1 LIHSSASYEPLEANV
16 LDQLLVPQIW
26 SDPYPFY
33 ATLREHPVI
42 RHVGSMPGLVFTRH
56 ADVSELL
63 RDPRFSN
70 QFQLKY
76 DRART
81 LSDEEE
87 QIQARVLAFLS
98 GGWMQ
103 ADEHFHAIVRDNL
116 TSVFSRSRVAKI
128 ADRIHT
134 TCSHL
139 LTFVAPPSMDFMID
153 FTQPLLSQVLGDVF
167 GVPAEVCIQVG
178 RCSTTIA
185 TFLGTTDPKRED
197 MEHVDREMR
206 ELTEALTPIVKQRRL
221 YPEDDVIT
229 ALSHLRGKELSVEET
244 AAQCSLTLAA
254 GLETTAG
261 LLGNSMLAFLKHPV
275 SLNLVRGDPSLLA
288 EAVEECLRYDS
299 SSQWVPRVA
308 RQDLVVN
315 GVSVRRHELVWLG
328 LGAANRDPQHF
339 PFPDQ
344 FEIARKQRGLVSFG
358 GGVHYC
364 LGAHLARL
372 EANIALETIFK
383 KLDQIQLEAEDV
395 PYMSNFGI
403 RSPQSLRIRFR
414 QSSL

>member
-1 LIHSSASYEPLEANV
+1 LIHTSATYEPPEANV
-16 LDQLLVPQIW
+16 LDQLLEPQIW

-33 ATLREHPVI
+33 ATLREARVV

-56 ADVSELL
+56 KDVSELL

-76 DRART
+76 DRACT
-81 LSDEEE
+81 LSHEEE
-87 QIQARVLAFLS
+87 QIHARVLEFLS

-103 ADEHFHAIVRDNL
+103 ADEHFHATVRDNL
-116 TSVFSRSRVAKI
+116 TPLFSRSWVAKI
-128 ADRIHT
+128 ADRIHA

-153 FTQPLLSQVLGDVF
+153 FTQPLLNQVLGDVF
-167 GVPAEVCIQVG
+167 GMPTDVCVQVG
-178 RCSTTIA
+178 RCSATIA
-185 TFLGTTDPKRED
+185 AFLGTTDPSREN
-197 MEHVDREMR
+197 MEHVDREMC
-206 ELTEALTPIVKQRRL
+206 ELTEALAPIVKQRRL

-229 ALSHLRGKELSVEET
+229 ALSHLRGMKLSVEET

-261 LLGNSMLAFLKHPV
+261 LFGNSMLAFLKHPE
-275 SLNLVRGDPSLLA
+275 SLYQVKRDPSLLA

-308 RQDLVVN
+308 RDALVVN
-315 GVSVRRHELVWLG
+315 GVSVQGHELVWLG
-328 LGAANRDPQHF
+328 LGAANRDPEHF
-339 PFPDQ
+339 PFPDR
-344 FEIARKQRGLVSFG
+344 FDICRKPRGLVSFG

-372 EANIALETIFK
+372 EAKIALGTVFK
-383 KLDQIQLEAEDV
+383 KLDQIQLETEDV

-403 RSPQSLRIRFR
+403 RSPRSMRIRFH
-414 QSSL
+414 